1 MSPLQYEK
9 APRLQEARR
18 LMLQRRLDPGTAGRE
33 VGYQS
38 VSQFTR
44 EYGRYFGNAPTRD
57 IALLLQTAGVQE
69 TEA

>member
-1 MSPLQYEK
+1 
-9 APRLQEARR
+9 
-18 LMLQRRLDPGTAGRE
+18 MLLARLDAGSAGRK

-57 IALLLQTAGVQE
+57 IALLLQQAGVGASS
-69 TEA
+69 TTN